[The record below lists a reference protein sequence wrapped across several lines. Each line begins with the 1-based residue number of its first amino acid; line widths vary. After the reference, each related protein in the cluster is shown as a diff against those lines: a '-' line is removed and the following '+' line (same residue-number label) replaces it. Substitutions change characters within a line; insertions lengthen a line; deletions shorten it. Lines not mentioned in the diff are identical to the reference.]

1 MRVSNLMLVSG
12 LMVVLLTACESVDV
26 PEEEVVEPATTGIA
40 EVDGRQSV
48 VMETGEVYPLDNDRF
63 RSAVGAVLVSEEQ
76 VQIRGWAVDIG
87 EQTGASEILLFS
99 DGELVARVT
108 PHETRQAIT
117 EHLGMELA
125 APPAFRMY
133 LPREQA
139 EALTHPVSFYALTD
153 AGELAAGEMHYPER
167 ARCGLEQL
175 PDDHAVCEP

>member
-1 MRVSNLMLVSG
+1 MRVRNLILISG
-12 LMVVLLTACESVDV
+12 LMVTLLAGCESADV
-26 PEEEVVEPATTGIA
+26 HEEEAAEPATTEVT
-40 EVDGRQSV
+40 EVDGKLSV
-48 VMETGEVYPLDNDRF
+48 VLDSGEVYPLDSDRF

-76 VQIRGWAVDIG
+76 VQIRGWAADIG

-108 PHETRQAIT
+108 PHENRRVIN
-117 EHLGMELA
+117 EHLGMELTT
-125 APPAFRMY
+125 PPAFRMY

-139 EALTHPVSFYALTD
+139 ETLTHPVSFYALTD
-153 AGELAAGEMHYPER
+153 EGNPAAGEMHYPER